1 MVTTIKVV
9 GRMEPGTKLKA
20 HIIDVGDTEYNPDSI
35 SLWRPWGDGSKA
47 FPKVK
52 GTMSAEWP
60 SIKYYYENVVYG
72 DGRHQAFL
80 SLQQTRLTQIPPPDG
95 YEGQPSWNV
104 PFASALKKV
113 RITTKNTASATANMR

>member
-1 MVTTIKVV
+1 
-9 GRMEPGTKLKA
+9 MEPGTKLKA

-35 SLWRPWGDGSKA
+35 SLRRPWGDGSKA

-60 SIKYYYENVVYG
+60 SIKYYYENAVYG

-80 SLQQTRLTQIPPPDG
+80 SLQQTSLTQIPPLTDMK
-95 YEGQPSWNV
+95 
-104 PFASALKKV
+104 ASHHGMCRLPARSKKV
-113 RITTKNTASATANMR
+113 RITTKNTASATANTR